1 MVPDPLV
8 RIISIPFLAGLVCF
22 VLPRTWEKTRA
33 WLSIAVCGI
42 TLFESGRLLVGE
54 ARTFEFSGWPLLQID
69 KLSGLMLVAASFF
82 ALLIAIYSL
91 SYLQNIRG
99 VPGQPED
106 VATGNGPDE
115 KPSDGWQSRIY
126 HWCLLAS
133 LAFSCIVFLAND
145 LVVLL
150 TAWGML
156 ALTLYLMIGVVGRD
170 AAEASRKTL
179 VIVGGSD
186 SLLLL
191 CTALLWVEHGTT
203 SMDAGAL
210 SLDSASSYLALVCL
224 IAAVMAKVG
233 AIPLHSWLPDFA
245 EKAYAP
251 VTAYLPASLDKLLG
265 IYLLVR
271 ATMGLFGVTDGVSAL
286 LMVIGA
292 VTILG
297 GALMALVQQNLKRL
311 LAYCAISQVGFI
323 FLAIGT
329 GTVAGLAGGL
339 FHMLNHAIC
348 KSCLFLGAG
357 VVEQK
362 VGTVDLDRL
371 GGLATRLPL
380 TFAAC
385 LVAALSVSAIP
396 PLNGFAS
403 KWIIYQS
410 IIASGQDNGG
420 MLWVV
425 WLAVAMMGS
434 ALTMAVIVKLLH
446 AVFLCKPSPAVR
458 ESKISR
464 ASISAVLPMA
474 LLAGLCV
481 AFGVLANELPLRLLI
496 LPAVGEPVTFGG
508 TWFAGQATILLLVA
522 FLLGWLVY
530 ALTLRN
536 GKLRKCPTFIGGEN
550 LDEARIPGVPAGAQR
565 HVEVTGVDFYQT
577 VQQLPMLKSLFVM
590 ARLKMFDIYSST
602 GKALAKP
609 VRVLQIA
616 HNGLLSFYL
625 IWFLLGLLAI
635 VYWMMEGTR

>member
-1 MVPDPLV
+1 MLDPLV
-8 RIISIPFLAGLVCF
+8 QMISIPFLAGLVCIG
-22 VLPRTWEKTRA
+22 LPGQWEKARA
-33 WLSIAVCGI
+33 WLSVTACAI
-42 TLFESGRLLVGE
+42 TLLNAVLVFGGE
-54 ARTFEFSGWPLLQID
+54 TRTLELAGWPLLHVDQ
-69 KLSGLMLVAASFF
+69 LSGLMLVAAAFF

-91 SYLQNIRG
+91 GYLQSIKRS
-99 VPGQPED
+99 PPD
-106 VATGNGPDE
+106 DADTGSRRIE
-115 KPSDGWQSRIY
+115 EPSDDWQNRIY
-126 HWCLLAS
+126 HACLLGS

-145 LVVLL
+145 LVLLL

-156 ALTLYLMIGVVGRD
+156 ALTMYLMIGVAGQD
-170 AAEASRKTL
+170 AADASRKTF
-179 VIVGGSD
+179 VMVGGSD

-191 CTALLWVEHGTT
+191 CTALLWVEHGSTR
-203 SMDAGAL
+203 MDAGVL
-210 SLDSASSYLALVCL
+210 SLNSLPSYIAFLCL
-224 IAAVMAKVG
+224 IAAVVAKVG

-271 ATMGLFGVTDGVSAL
+271 AFTGLFEMTDGVSAL

-297 GALMALVQQNLKRL
+297 GGMMALVQQNLKRL

-329 GTVAGLAGGL
+329 GTVAGLAAGL

-348 KSCLFLGAG
+348 KCCLFLGAG
-357 VVEQK
+357 VIEQK
-362 VGTVDLDRL
+362 AGTVDLDRL

-403 KWIIYQS
+403 KWMIYQS
-410 IIASGQDNGG
+410 IIESGQDNGG

-425 WLAVAMMGS
+425 WLAVAMLGS

-446 AVFLCKPSPAVR
+446 AVFLCKPSPTVR
-458 ESKISR
+458 ELKISR
-464 ASISAVLPMA
+464 APISAVVPMV

-481 AFGVLANELPLRLLI
+481 AFGVLVNEFPLRWFI
-496 LPAVGEPVTFGG
+496 LPAVSEPVTFTG
-508 TWFAGQATILLLVA
+508 TWLAGQATILLLIA

-536 GKLRKCPTFIGGEN
+536 GKLRKVPTFIGGES

-565 HVEVTGVDFYQT
+565 HVEVTGVDFYRT
-577 VQQLPMLKSLFVM
+577 VQQLPVLKSLFVM
-590 ARLKMFDIYSST
+590 ARMKMFDIYSSA
-602 GKALAKP
+602 GRALARP
-609 VRVLQIA
+609 IRVLQIA

-625 IWFLLGLLAI
+625 IWFVLGLLAV
-635 VYWMMEGTR
+635 VYLMMEGIR